1 MNWRTI
7 TRLTAREML
16 NALERRELSSREA
29 VDAHIAAIEAR
40 DPAVNAVCTQAFDR
54 ARREADAADSAN
66 AERHQ
71 RGALHGLPILIKDNQ
86 MTAGI
91 TTTLGSPT
99 RRDFMPDAD
108 AGIVAR
114 IRAAGGI
121 VLGKT
126 NIPEFSI
133 GANTVNPLFGATG
146 NPFAPELTCGG
157 SSGGSAVAV
166 ACELAPLATGSDHG
180 GSLRIPASYCGVVG
194 FRATPG
200 VVPNEERAITQTN
213 YSVQG
218 PIARNV
224 ADAALLLSVITER
237 SARTRRDP
245 MAFPLD
251 AGRFAALEETDPATL
266 RVAISEDLGGVL
278 VSAGSRKLFREK
290 LQSAAGAFAAFDATS
305 LDLSRAP
312 DVDWHLRQDVFVT
325 QYIDQAATW
334 PEDFNPNVRAT
345 YDSAL
350 TTSMRD
356 IAAARRLQKEL
367 YLRTNAIFD
376 DFDILI
382 VPGVSVPPFPHSQ
395 LYPTVI
401 DGQPVENYMGWL
413 ALTSSLTVV
422 GHPVVSIPCGL
433 DEQGTPFGI
442 QIVGPAFG
450 DLQLLEAARAIEQ
463 LFTANAQTARPTPPF
478 AALEAAPGSA

>member
-1 MNWRTI
+1 MDWRTL
-7 TRLTAREML
+7 TSLTAREML
-16 NALERRELSSREA
+16 TSLKARETSSREL
-29 VDAHIAAIEAR
+29 VDAHIAAILAR
-40 DPAVNAVCTQAFDR
+40 DETVNAVCTRAFER
-54 ARREADAADSAN
+54 ARQEADSADQ
-66 AERHQ
+66 APDTA
-71 RGALHGLPILIKDNQ
+71 GALHGLPVLIKDNQ

-91 TTTLGSPT
+91 RTTLGSPT
-99 RRDFMPDAD
+99 RRDFVPDTD

-126 NIPEFSI
+126 NIPEYSI

-146 NPFAPELTCGG
+146 NPFAPDLTCGG

-166 ACELAPLATGSDHG
+166 ASEMAPLATGSDHG

-224 ADAALLLSVITER
+224 ADAALLLSVIAER

-251 AGRFAALEETDPATL
+251 ASSFTRLDDINLGEL
-266 RVAISEDLGGVL
+266 RVATSEDLGGVL
-278 VSAGSRKLFREK
+278 VSDGNRALFRAK
-290 LQSAAGAFAAFDATS
+290 IADFADTFHTCEPSNLNLTD
-305 LDLSRAP
+305 AP

-325 QYIDQAATW
+325 QYIGQADSW

-345 YDSAL
+345 YDSAVK
-350 TTSMRD
+350 TPMQD
-356 IAAARRLQKEL
+356 IAAARKLQKVL
-367 YLRTNAIFD
+367 YERINSVFD
-376 DFDILI
+376 NFDLLIL
-382 VPGVSVPPFPHSQ
+382 PGVSVPPFPHSQ
-395 LYPTVI
+395 LYPTSI
-401 DGQPVENYMGWL
+401 DGMPVENYMRWL
-413 ALTSSLTVV
+413 ALTSALTVV
-422 GHPVVSIPCGL
+422 GHPVVSLPCGV

-442 QIVGPAFG
+442 QVVGPAFA
-450 DLQLLEAARAIEQ
+450 DLELLRAAK
-463 LFTANAQTARPTPPF
+463 
-478 AALEAAPGSA
+478 ALERIFSARELTRRPVPNMSALETR

>member
-1 MNWRTI
+1 MDWRTL
-7 TRLTAREML
+7 TSLTAREML
-16 NALERRELSSREA
+16 TSLKARETSSREL
-29 VDAHIAAIEAR
+29 VDAHIAAILAR
-40 DPAVNAVCTQAFDR
+40 DETVNAVCTHAFER
-54 ARREADAADSAN
+54 ARLEADFADQAPDSA
-66 AERHQ
+66 
-71 RGALHGLPILIKDNQ
+71 GSLHGLPVLIKDNQ

-99 RRDFMPDAD
+99 RRDFVPDTD

-126 NIPEFSI
+126 NIPEYSI

-146 NPFAPELTCGG
+146 NPFAPDLTCGG

-166 ACELAPLATGSDHG
+166 ASEMAPLATGSDHG

-224 ADAALLLSVITER
+224 ADAALLLSVIAER
-237 SARTRRDP
+237 STRTRRDP

-251 AGRFAALEETDPATL
+251 ASSFARLDDINLGEL
-266 RVAISEDLGGVL
+266 RVATSEDLGGVL
-278 VSAGSRKLFREK
+278 VSDGNRALFRAK
-290 LQSAAGAFAAFDATS
+290 IADFADTFHTCEPSNLNLTD
-305 LDLSRAP
+305 AP

-325 QYIDQAATW
+325 QYIEQADSW

-345 YDSAL
+345 YDSAVK
-350 TTSMRD
+350 TPMQD
-356 IAAARRLQKEL
+356 IAAARKLQKVLYERINSVFDNFEL
-367 YLRTNAIFD
+367 L
-376 DFDILI
+376 IL
-382 VPGVSVPPFPHSQ
+382 PGVSVPPFPHSQ
-395 LYPTVI
+395 LYPTSI
-401 DGQPVENYMGWL
+401 DGKPVENYMGWL
-413 ALTSSLTVV
+413 ALTSALTVV
-422 GHPVVSIPCGL
+422 GHPVVSLPCGL

-442 QIVGPAFG
+442 QLVGPAFD
-450 DLQLLEAARAIEQ
+450 DLKLLRA
-463 LFTANAQTARPTPPF
+463 ANALEQILSASELTRRPVPSMS
-478 AALEAAPGSA
+478 ALEVH